1 MTPVAGPAWTGDI
14 TNDLVLGLKTFSY
27 SNIQH
32 FCGFADNGNY
42 MITLGGSYEEY
53 VYTHELSTPYD
64 ISTKI
69 ASYSVHSQTDSYY
82 KPNVKIAKWSTD
94 GTKLYTVND
103 DHGNVATSGN
113 LRQRNATTP
122 FKVAT
127 SGTSYNVRAGWNQG
141 IYGTI
146 QDFTFSH
153 DGSKLYVLLSD
164 YMLYENILTTPWEL
178 NTSYWS
184 GKSYDLSSKL
194 PYNIQITDDGTKM
207 YMHSGSNVIRE
218 LDFGTA
224 FDILTLTDSGVTSA
238 TIPGTEP
245 AISNNGDII
254 ISRSGD
260 VLIEYKI
267 DGSVQGGITATVP
280 VGYNTTWNFDFDNII
295 DDKKVHGSSYSTKF
309 VSNDGTKLYQIL
321 GSNKRVHQYE
331 LSIPH
336 DISSAVSGTN
346 GQSSTTLSN
355 LTDHLYNVFV
365 SPDGTNL
372 YAIDFDSKLYHY
384 VMSTPHNLSTAVY
397 TAVTTATS
405 GITSLRNIEFS
416 PDGKIFNVYYATG
429 KKVRQYICGTPWD
442 ITTSYW
448 TGNDHVFETDNIP
461 HSFQISA
468 DGTKAY
474 TFMWEDDKLR
484 EYTMSN
490 PWDISTLSST
500 PSNTHR
506 FKDALEV
513 FISPDGSRAMA
524 SGHIYR
530 TDGTAHTPVTATGSS
545 ITWAADITSLV
556 DANKSFDTGYL
567 YGSALSDDGTKLYTI
582 NGSRVDE
589 HTLSTA
595 HDISSASYDQAAQ
608 LGQSPLGGFNGFS
621 KHLHINSAG
630 TKMFVLTDQNPREI
644 YQYDFGTPFD
654 VSTLTKSTTPRSDSY
669 FKDIIGESNITDFTM
684 SYDGKKLFHTR
695 GDRIVERVLETPF
708 DITTEYKTGNEY
720 WTGDIDSTPESLQ
733 FSSDGLKLYMFG
745 QVSDSMYEFTMTT
758 AYDISTMSY
767 SGVTK
772 RVRGG
777 SDAILSSDGTKMY
790 VKIGTT
796 LHQYNIS

>member
-1 MTPVAGPAWTGDI
+1 M
-14 TNDLVLGLKTFSY
+14 
-27 SNIQH
+27 
-32 FCGFADNGNY
+32 
-42 MITLGGSYEEY
+42 
-53 VYTHELSTPYD
+53 
-64 ISTKI
+64 
-69 ASYSVHSQTDSYY
+69 
-82 KPNVKIAKWSTD
+82 
-94 GTKLYTVND
+94 
-103 DHGNVATSGN
+103 
-113 LRQRNATTP
+113 
-122 FKVAT
+122 
-127 SGTSYNVRAGWNQG
+127 
-141 IYGTI
+141 
-146 QDFTFSH
+146 
-153 DGSKLYVLLSD
+153 
-164 YMLYENILTTPWEL
+164 
-178 NTSYWS
+178 
-184 GKSYDLSSKL
+184 
-194 PYNIQITDDGTKM
+194 
-207 YMHSGSNVIRE
+207 
-218 LDFGTA
+218 
-224 FDILTLTDSGVTSA
+224 
-238 TIPGTEP
+238 EP
-245 AISNNGDII
+245 
-254 ISRSGD
+254 
-260 VLIEYKI
+260 
-267 DGSVQGGITATVP
+267 
-280 VGYNTTWNFDFDNII
+280 
-295 DDKKVHGSSYSTKF
+295 
-309 VSNDGTKLYQIL
+309 
-321 GSNKRVHQYE
+321 
-331 LSIPH
+331 
-336 DISSAVSGTN
+336 
-346 GQSSTTLSN
+346 
-355 LTDHLYNVFV
+355 
-365 SPDGTNL
+365 
-372 YAIDFDSKLYHY
+372 
-384 VMSTPHNLSTAVY
+384 
-397 TAVTTATS
+397 
-405 GITSLRNIEFS
+405 
-416 PDGKIFNVYYATG
+416 
-429 KKVRQYICGTPWD
+429 PWD

-556 DANKSFDTGYL
+556 DANKSFDTGYV

-582 NGSRVDE
+582 DGTRVDE

-595 HDISSASYDQAAQ
+595 HDISSASYDQTAQ
-608 LGQSPLGGFNGFS
+608 LGQSPLGGINGSS
-621 KHLHINSAG
+621 KRIHINSAG
-630 TKMFVLTDQNPREI
+630 TKMFVLNDQNPREI

-654 VSTLTKSTTPRSDSY
+654 VSTLTKPTSPRSDSY
-669 FKDIIGESNITDFTM
+669 FKDIIGESNIVDFTM

-695 GDRIVERVLETPF
+695 GDRIIERVLETPF

-720 WTGDIDSTPESLQ
+720 WTGDIDSAPASLQ

-745 QVSDSMYEFTMTT
+745 TDSDSMHEFTMTT
-758 AYDISTMSY
+758 AYNMSTMSY